1 MGYDWGGQ
9 LTVETNA
16 LSGVKGSVLIIDN
29 ESRLWSTLIVVC

>member
-16 LSGVKGSVLIIDN
+16 LSGVKGSSIKG
-29 ESRLWSTLIVVC
+29 SCQ